1 MNFFRFSSTMLC
13 MLLSSLIVSADNDDN
28 DDLNP
33 IDNENEIELISNP
46 GKPSGRPKA
55 PSRQRISCHYTNGM
69 LYIQFAVPEGNC
81 ELIVTNTETG
91 DSQVYYFDSSFD
103 AFINIGRLS
112 SFELYITTEKG
123 NSYFGQK

>member
-1 MNFFRFSSTMLC
+1 MNFFKFSTTMFC
-13 MLLSSLIVSADNDDN
+13 MLLSSLIISADNDDN
-28 DDLNP
+28 DDSNTTND
-33 IDNENEIELISNP
+33 DNTIELKDHKHN
-46 GKPSGRPKA
+46 PSGRPKA

-81 ELIVTNTETG
+81 ELTVIDTENG
-91 DSQVYYFDSSFD
+91 DSQIYYFDSSVG
-103 AFINIGRLS
+103 AFINIGKLS